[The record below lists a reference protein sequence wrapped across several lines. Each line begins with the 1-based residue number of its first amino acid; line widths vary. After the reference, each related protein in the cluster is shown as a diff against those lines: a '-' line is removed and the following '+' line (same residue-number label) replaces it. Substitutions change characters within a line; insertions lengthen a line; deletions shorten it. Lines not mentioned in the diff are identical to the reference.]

1 MTTHPVTVLGAGIV
15 GICTALALVEQGH
28 AVRVIDRKAPGQETS
43 FGNAGV
49 ISPWSVVP
57 QAMPGTWKQI
67 PKLMFGKYK
76 PLSVHAQS
84 WPRMLRWGL
93 TFLRNGTEDQAR
105 ATSDAM
111 SVLCAPSIDLYRR
124 YLTDAGAAHLVKDA
138 MYVHAF
144 RDGSKGALSSLD
156 YTIRREKGAD
166 LELVGADALH
176 ALEPALS
183 RDFQA
188 AVLVKGQ
195 ARATSPERICQAL
208 AKQAAALGVVFER
221 DAIQTLAKDG
231 QHWVIRCD
239 TQTYRAPS
247 VVIAMGAWSRDLLR
261 PLGVTVPL
269 MAERGY
275 HVEYPSPQID
285 IANSV
290 MDTDAKVVASSMD
303 GGVRV
308 AGQAEF
314 APIDAPEDPQKSK
327 RMRRIAKAMFPD
339 LDTQGEQTWMG
350 RRPSFPD
357 SLPALGQIGP
367 HEGLFANFGHSH
379 YGLMMAPKSGQI
391 IASCVSGI
399 PPNEDIRRMNPMR
412 FAT

>member
-1 MTTHPVTVLGAGIV
+1 MSDHPITVLGAGIV
-15 GICTALALVEQGH
+15 GICTALALVEKGH

-57 QAMPGTWKQI
+57 QAMPGVWKQI
-67 PKLMFGKYK
+67 PNLMFGTYK
-76 PLSVHAQS
+76 PLSVRAQS

-93 TFLRNGTEDQAR
+93 TFLRRGTEEQAR

-124 YLTDAGAAHLVKDA
+124 YLTDAGAARLVKDA

-144 RDGSKGALSSLD
+144 RDGSNVTLSSLD

-166 LELVGADALH
+166 LELIGADALR

-183 RDFQA
+183 HDFQA

-195 ARATSPERICQAL
+195 ARATAPEQICQVL
-208 AKQAAALGVVFER
+208 AQHAAALGVEFER
-221 DAIQTLAKDG
+221 DAIQSLSKDG
-231 QHWVIRCD
+231 ADWVIRCEA
-239 TQTYRAPS
+239 QTFRAAS
-247 VVIAMGAWSRDLLR
+247 VVIALGAWSRDVLR

-290 MDTDAKVVASSMD
+290 MDTDAKVVASSME

-314 APIDAPEDPQKSK
+314 APLDAPADPQKSA
-327 RMRRIAKAMFPD
+327 RLRRIAKAMFPD
-339 LDTQGEQTWMG
+339 LDTEGEKTWMG

-357 SLPALGQIGP
+357 SLPALGQIGQ
-367 HEGLFANFGHSH
+367 HEGLFANFGHCH

-391 IASCVSGI
+391 IASCVSGR